1 MIIVC
6 FGVFFRAFGAK
17 KLSDKNTTYE
27 CQSEVR
33 SIPCGN
39 PCISTFRSLN
49 RSIVKT
55 IQSYEFIFYEQS
67 GLCMNILENMFFDDD
82 PDDFDRFRVDS

>member
-1 MIIVC
+1 MSKIRK
-6 FGVFFRAFGAK
+6 FVFFFQYFKVLLDFSAHLR
-17 KLSDKNTTYE
+17 SDNDIYA
-27 CQSEVR
+27 
-33 SIPCGN
+33 IPCGN
-39 PCISTFRSLN
+39 PCISTRRSLN
-49 RSIVKT
+49 RSIMKT